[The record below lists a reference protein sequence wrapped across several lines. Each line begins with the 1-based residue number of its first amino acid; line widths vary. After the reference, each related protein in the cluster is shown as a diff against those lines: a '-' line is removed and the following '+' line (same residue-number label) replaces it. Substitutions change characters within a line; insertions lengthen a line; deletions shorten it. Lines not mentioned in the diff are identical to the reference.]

1 MIMDPA
7 RQLSGLIGDIH
18 DAALDCSRWSEV
30 LGKAGRFI
38 GGSAAA
44 IFSKSA
50 LAGHGDVH
58 YEFGT
63 DPHYRQ
69 LYFEKYVK
77 LDPVTAGQHIAEI
90 GSPMAVEDFMPYP
103 EFTQTRF
110 YREWAHPQGIVDFV
124 SAVLDKSAGG
134 AALFGVFRYQRD
146 GIVDNEV
153 RRRMHLVVPHIR
165 RAVLLGR
172 LFERQSA
179 EIAAFDTLDGLG
191 TAVCLVE
198 ASGQIVHANAA
209 CRAILDADD
218 FLSGAGGR
226 LAASDASIDQALR
239 ELVAADDP
247 ALEPRRISLPL
258 RARDGTHYVMHAL
271 PLTSGAR
278 PLAGASCA
286 ATAALFIRKTAT
298 EPPSAPEIIARAYN
312 LTPTE
317 LRVLLAIAEVGG
329 VPEVAVALGV
339 AETTIKTH
347 LGRLFAK
354 TGGRRQADLVKIVAG
369 FANPLIG

>member
-1 MIMDPA
+1 
-7 RQLSGLIGDIH
+7 
-18 DAALDCSRWSEV
+18 
-30 LGKAGRFI
+30 
-38 GGSAAA
+38 
-44 IFSKSA
+44 
-50 LAGHGDVH
+50 
-58 YEFGT
+58 
-63 DPHYRQ
+63 
-69 LYFEKYVK
+69 
-77 LDPVTAGQHIAEI
+77 
-90 GSPMAVEDFMPYP
+90 
-103 EFTQTRF
+103 
-110 YREWAHPQGIVDFV
+110 
-124 SAVLDKSAGG
+124 
-134 AALFGVFRYQRD
+134 
-146 GIVDNEV
+146 
-153 RRRMHLVVPHIR
+153 
-165 RAVLLGR
+165 VLLGR

-179 EIAAFDTLDGLG
+179 EIAAFDTLDGLS

-209 CRAILDADD
+209 CRTILDADD

-239 ELVAADDP
+239 ELFAADP
-247 ALEPRRISLPL
+247 ALEPQRISLPL

-278 PLAGASCA
+278 PLAEATCA

-317 LRVLLAIAEVGG
+317 LRVLLAIAEIGG

-369 FANPLIG
+369 FANPLLG